1 MSAIITV
8 QLSPGA
14 LELIEKFNGAP
25 TVIPQAI
32 KRGMDRAL
40 EVVTGR
46 IQEKRLSGI
55 GPFPVEEHR
64 LGQVTQ
70 QLWRST
76 RATPSTVTSE
86 GAQAVVTGKIGASVI
101 YAAAH
106 EFGFLGEV
114 QVKAFTTKKGRTVK
128 AHTRRMNVRERAP
141 FRTGIGENLDYISE
155 TVSGSVMTTL
165 KA

>member
-14 LELIEKFNGAP
+14 LELIEKFKGAP
-25 TVIPQAI
+25 QQIPQAI
-32 KRGMDRAL
+32 KRGMDRSL

-55 GPFPVEEHR
+55 GPYPVEEHR

-76 RATPSTVTSE
+76 RATPSTIEST
-86 GAQAVVTGKIGASVI
+86 GTQAVVAGKIGASVI
-101 YAAAH
+101 YAAVH
-106 EFGFLGEV
+106 EFGFQGEV
-114 QVKAFTTKKGRTVK
+114 QVKTFQRKGRTVK
-128 AHTRRMNVRERAP
+128 AYTRRMNIRARAP
-141 FRTGIGENLDYISE
+141 FQTGITENLDYISGE
-155 TVSGSVMTTL
+155 IEKELVTTL